1 MKILLVTAT
10 RQELGS
16 IDSINRLKH
25 NFPGIDFLVTG
36 VGMVKATYSL
46 ASLLHLQR
54 PDFVLH
60 TGICGSY
67 KPEFPIGCVVNVL
80 TEEFADLGI
89 DDNGKFI
96 PYHEKGD
103 VDKDGKFINS
113 SDFGKIWGLASVH
126 GITVNTANGNKSAI
140 EKIIGLFN
148 PDMESMEGAAIFYT
162 CLKQNIPFAEIR
174 AVSNFVE
181 PRNINN
187 WNIPLAIK
195 NLSIIIPEIILKLQ
209 SKKM

>member
-16 IDSINRLKH
+16 IAFTNTLKKS
-25 NFPGIDFLVTG
+25 FAGIDFLVTG
-36 VGMVKATYSL
+36 IGMVKATYSL
-46 ASLLHLQR
+46 TSMLHLQK
-54 PDFVLH
+54 PGFVLH

-67 KPEFPIGCVVNVL
+67 KPDFTIGSVVNVL
-80 TEEFADLGI
+80 SEEFADFGI

-103 VDKDGKFINS
+103 VDIEGKLINPA
-113 SDFGKIWGLASVH
+113 DYGKKWGINSVH
-126 GITVNTANGNKSAI
+126 GITVNTASGNKSAI
-140 EKIIGLFN
+140 GKTIEQFN
-148 PDMESMEGAAIFYT
+148 PDIETMEGAAVFYT
-162 CLKQNIPFAEIR
+162 CLKQKIPFAEIR

-195 NLSIIIPEIILKLQ
+195 NLTTIIPEIISKLQ
-209 SKKM
+209 SGN